1 MFQILIADDEPNI
14 REGLKQFITNHC
26 PEWHVVGAACDGR
39 EAVQMAEQYLPDC
52 IMTDIT
58 MPHMNGLEFLE
69 KVKDELP
76 DTKMLI
82 LSGYDDF
89 EYAVQGMRL
98 GVSDY
103 LLKPLD
109 TAVLIKRLEEF
120 ARELTLRQQ
129 QWETNAEQLQKRR
142 REQEARIR
150 TLLEQAKT
158 GELDTAAAQEFQ
170 VLNGGCNRYLAA
182 LFQGGLRAEQELLPL
197 LDQRFAE
204 NINAYVLEHHI
215 NGMLAVMFCIHKE
228 ISNAEAALLLNRELT
243 AITISIRRSCDQPSH
258 FFLGGI
264 KDNLYKLKKSGEEA
278 RSAAEY
284 SFYEMAPPVR
294 TVSDVLLTRVTACPD
309 MDQHLVEQ
317 VKLAADSSEPAVI
330 ASAVNNVLA
339 WFYPNGVVDAS
350 YMKLVVLE
358 LCFSVLEKRRQR
370 SSLTYVEFLACH
382 QEIIEAGTL
391 EELRECFVNL
401 LLLYRAADGKKNPGQ
416 ELVARID
423 EIMKS
428 RLGDLQFSLDD
439 VAAELYISPNY
450 LRQLFKQAS
459 GQTFTEHLT
468 EMRMKE
474 ARRLLGDERLK
485 IYEVAE
491 RTGYADSRYFSV
503 CYKKYWHITPTDY
516 RRTLLEGV

>member
-14 REGLKQFITNHC
+14 REGLKQFITNRC
-26 PEWHVVGAACDGR
+26 PEWQVVGAACDGR

-69 KVKDELP
+69 KVKEELP
-76 DTKMLI
+76 DTKLLI

-109 TAVLIKRLEEF
+109 TEVLVRRLDEF
-120 ARELTLRQQ
+120 ARELTQRQQ
-129 QWETNAEQLQKRR
+129 QWQTNAEQLAERR
-142 REQEARIR
+142 RAEERRILE
-150 TLLEQAKT
+150 LLEQAKA
-158 GELDTAAAQEFQ
+158 GELDAAGAAEFSA
-170 VLNGGCNRYLAA
+170 LSSGSDRYLAA
-182 LFQGGLRAEQELLPL
+182 RFQGGPEAQQALRSL
-197 LDQRFAE
+197 LDQRFADKV
-204 NINAYVLEHHI
+204 NAYVLDHHVD
-215 NGMLAVMFCIHKE
+215 GMVPVVFCIQKE
-228 ISNAEAALLLNRELT
+228 LSTPEAALLLNRELT
-243 AITISIRRSCDQPSH
+243 AVVIAIRRSYDQPAH

-264 KDNLYKLKKSGEEA
+264 KDSVYKLEKSGEES
-278 RSAAEY
+278 RTAANY
-284 SFYEMAPPVR
+284 SFCEMAPPVR
-294 TVSDVLLTRVTACPD
+294 TVSDVMLTRVTACPD
-309 MDQHLVEQ
+309 LDQRLVEQ
-317 VKLAADSSEPAVI
+317 VGLAADSGDPAAI
-330 ASAVNNVLA
+330 ASAVDNVLA
-339 WFYPNGVVDAS
+339 WFYPNGVVDAT

-358 LCFSVLEKRRQR
+358 LCFSVLEKSRQR

-382 QEIIEAGTL
+382 HEILGAKTL
-391 EELRECFVNL
+391 EELRDCFVNL

-416 ELVARID
+416 ELVAKID
-423 EIMKS
+423 EIMKN

-516 RRTLLEGV
+516 RRTLLETP